1 MRVLRALCAGVAAV
15 CMLTGCAL
23 FHHRSLALACSERP
37 FQGSSDPGVP
47 LVVPE
52 GMSPPETRNNIKIP
66 ALNEAEAPRPRGEP
80 CLAMPPSFA
89 GGEAEGVRTRV
100 VPASAAPTQKLPLPP
115 PQ

>member
-1 MRVLRALCAGVAAV
+1 MRVLRALCAGVAAI
-15 CMLTGCAL
+15 CMLTSCAL

-37 FQGSSDPGVP
+37 FQGNSDPGIP

-52 GMSPPETRNNIKIP
+52 GMSPPETRNNVKIP
-66 ALNEAEAPRPRGEP
+66 ALNEPEQSRPRG